1 MSSLSINDQALLAG
15 INCHMHHLNN
25 GTFTM
30 GDLGSDPA
38 LYSCSGSDSDSD
50 SDSEKIVEPRDLFFN
65 VNTIQKT
72 VEKGTKARFR
82 GAARRLM
89 LGRRQGRCSVYK
101 MHPGGFAEKFNYDF
115 TNILTDQQPFSRGGS
130 QYIRPLG
137 SVRYAL
143 DVLDKY
149 GDNAWLGYVGR
160 QSANGSIDG
169 EWPVAY
175 HGTTDPR
182 AAEIVRSG
190 GLDLKKGER
199 FKFGQ
204 GIYCTPDPKTAL
216 YYASPYEHNGKSYK
230 LIVQLRV
237 DPSRR
242 EIVPKSQ
249 HGEPGLGDYWILK
262 ENDAIRPYGICVF
275 PC

>member
-1 MSSLSINDQALLAG
+1 MSSLPLNDKALLAG
-15 INCHMHHLNN
+15 INWHMHFLNN
-25 GTFTM
+25 GTFDSDL
-30 GDLGSDPA
+30 GWDSDLGSDF
-38 LYSCSGSDSDSD
+38 DSDSGRTV
-50 SDSEKIVEPRDLFFN
+50 KPRDLFFN

-72 VEKGTKARFR
+72 VEKDTKACCPD
-82 GAARRLM
+82 AARRLM
-89 LGRRQGRCSVYK
+89 PTRREGRCSAYK
-101 MHPGGFAEKFNYDF
+101 MHPGFFAEKFHYDF
-115 TNILTDQQPFSRGGS
+115 TKILIDQQSFSRGGAH
-130 QYIRPLG
+130 YIRPLG
-137 SVRYAL
+137 SMRYAL

-190 GLDLKKGER
+190 GLDLGKGNR
-199 FKFGQ
+199 FTFGY

-230 LIVQLRV
+230 LIVQARV
-237 DPSRR
+237 DPSHR

-249 HGEPGLGDYWILK
+249 HGIAGLDDYWIIK
-262 ENDAIRPYGICVF
+262 KNDAIRPYGICVF